1 MGAAIGTITGSAGSY
16 KVNLHNNNNYK
27 SNNNSSQASNA
38 PLQRRIKMLKQSRR
52 KGFFKGRKATKQAVS
67 KPVMFY
73 GCAHSLEVLLAMTN
87 PESRC
92 MEYVPENV
100 KEVESTMRD
109 YIDLLENPTLN
120 IIPTQRKLEA

>member
-1 MGAAIGTITGSAGSY
+1 MGAAIGTITGTAGSY
-16 KVNLHNNNNYK
+16 KVNLHNNNEYK
-27 SNNNSSQASNA
+27 NNNSSQALNA
-38 PLQRRIKMLKQSRR
+38 PLKRRIKMLKQSRR
-52 KGFFKGRKATKQAVS
+52 KRFFKGRKSAKQAVS

-73 GCAHSLEVLLAMTN
+73 GCAHSLEVLLAMTG

-109 YIDLLENPTLN
+109 YIDLLENPTLD
-120 IIPTQRKLEA
+120 IVPTQRNVEA